1 MCQAID
7 VPRSSQK
14 AARAHPPAADHPP
27 GAYHRGTWLV
37 LANPRPGV
45 LGVIALIDP
54 ARTANHTDLAALEYA
69 ATVLSVELSRL
80 QSVAEA
86 ELRSQR
92 DFAEELLAGAD
103 EPTVKVSAHALG
115 YDPERPH
122 RVIIATGRPRDNLD
136 EQFFQAVV
144 REVRRL
150 DLATLIVGRANYIVI
165 IAYREARLK
174 RVRELLGQDLN
185 DGSVRLDL
193 HLATRVGSRLKA
205 FAGQSK
211 PDHVKVA
218 VQVGERIHLTV

>member
-1 MCQAID
+1 M
-7 VPRSSQK
+7 
-14 AARAHPPAADHPP
+14 
-27 GAYHRGTWLV
+27 
-37 LANPRPGV
+37 
-45 LGVIALIDP
+45 
-54 ARTANHTDLAALEYA
+54 
-69 ATVLSVELSRL
+69 LSVELSRL

-86 ELRSQR
+86 ELRSQC

-103 EPTVKVSAHALG
+103 EPTVKASAHALG

-122 RVIIATGRPRDNLD
+122 RVIVATGRPRDSLD

-193 HLATRVGSRLKA
+193 HLATRVW
-205 FAGQSK
+205 
-211 PDHVKVA
+211 
-218 VQVGERIHLTV
+218 LTLESLRRTEQA